1 MLPAVI
7 IGKKRDGAELNEDEI
22 QFLIEGYANGEIPD
36 YQMSAWAMAVYIRGM
51 TEQETACLTDC
62 MIQTGEVMR
71 RQGEEVRVDKHST
84 GGLGDKTSLILAP
97 LLACFDLH
105 IPMISG
111 RGLGITGGTLDK
123 LEAIPGFRTDLSTR
137 EIEKQLGEIGCVIT
151 GATESLV
158 PADRKLYALRDVTA
172 TVPSIPLI
180 TASIMSKKLAES
192 LDALVLDVKWG
203 SGAFM
208 ASREEAKKLATSL
221 VKTGQRMQV
230 DTRALL
236 TDMSQPLGTMVGNA
250 NEVNESIDTLRGE
263 GPADTRDLTLEL
275 GASLL
280 IQTQRASDR
289 DDAREKLAQR
299 LDDGSA
305 WIRFQKMVRAQSGRI
320 ESHLPLAEPFEFE
333 SDSEGYLYAWD
344 GQLLGQS
351 VIELGGGRRIA
362 VQRIDH
368 GVGLEILIRKGNR
381 VQVGQPLIRVY
392 ARDKDKFNSIKELL
406 SRSCIIRSEPPEL
419 ERLYQSFA
427 IAESL

>member
-7 IGKKRDGAELNEDEI
+7 IGKKRDGEELTKDEI
-22 QFLIEGYANGEIPD
+22 QFLIDGYANGEIPD
-36 YQMSAWAMAVYIRGM
+36 YQMSAWAMAVFIRGM
-51 TEQETACLTDC
+51 TEQETACLTNC
-62 MIQTGEVMR
+62 MIESGEVMR
-71 RQGEEVRVDKHST
+71 RQGSEVRVDKHST

-105 IPMISG
+105 VPMISG

-123 LEAIPGFRTDLSTR
+123 LEAIPGFRTDLTTR
-137 EIEKQLGEIGCVIT
+137 EIDNQLSEIGCVIT

-192 LDALVLDVKWG
+192 LDALVLDVKFG

-208 ASREEAKKLATSL
+208 TSLQEALKLAASL
-221 VKTGQRMQV
+221 VRTGQRMQV

-250 NEVNESIDTLRGE
+250 NEVNESIDILRGE
-263 GPADTRDLTLEL
+263 GPQDTRDLTLEL

-280 IQTQRASDR
+280 FQTKKAPSLAS
-289 DDAREKLAQR
+289 AREQLEKR

-305 WIRFQKMVRAQSGRI
+305 WIRFQKMVRAQGGRI
-320 ESHLPLAEPFEFE
+320 DSHLPLAESYEIE
-333 SDSEGYLYAWD
+333 SNTEGYLYSWD

-351 VIELGGGRRIA
+351 MIELGGGRRIA
-362 VQRIDH
+362 IQRIDH
-368 GVGLEILIRKGNR
+368 GVGLEMLVRKGDS
-381 VQVGQPLIRVY
+381 VLPGQPIIRVY
-392 ARDKDKFNSIKELL
+392 SRDEHKFHSARELL
-406 SRSCIIRSEPPEL
+406 VKSYTVSSEPPA
-419 ERLYQSFA
+419 A
-427 IAESL
+427 IPLHKPFVADS